1 MHSTSLRIRI
11 CIFFKFLD
19 LNHIPWQV
27 QRSLVYFTP
36 KRCTTA
42 IQNCRNRCRLTIF
55 GCFDPMCPFNSSMI
69 FIWRCTY
76 PLFLCSP
83 LHFLLSFFKFRVWMV
98 GVDRSYSCYMVEY
111 CCSLCVVA
119 YSTHHSTTLGWQ
131 RPDLGSLWLVS
142 GKRRGRGGT
151 IVATRD

>member
-1 MHSTSLRIRI
+1 MH
-11 CIFFKFLD
+11 FFKFLD

-36 KRCTTA
+36 KWCTTA

-76 PLFLCSP
+76 PLFLSFFLTVLP
-83 LHFLLSFFKFRVWMV
+83 SFLISEYEWLVLVDIFLLWVE
-98 GVDRSYSCYMVEY
+98 CY
-111 CCSLCVVA
+111 CSLCLLA
-119 YSTHHSTTLGWQ
+119 YLTHHSTTLGWQ
-131 RPDLGSLWLVS
+131 RPDLGSFWLVS
-142 GKRRGRGGT
+142 GKRRGHGGT
-151 IVATRD
+151 IVAMRG